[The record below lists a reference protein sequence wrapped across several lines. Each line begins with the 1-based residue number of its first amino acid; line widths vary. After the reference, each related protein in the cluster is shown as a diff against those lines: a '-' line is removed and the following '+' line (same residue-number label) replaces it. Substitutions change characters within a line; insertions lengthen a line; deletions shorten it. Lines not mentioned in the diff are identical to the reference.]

1 MSIDSRLDKLEGRFD
16 GECQKC
22 GLAHP
27 VVVLTSEPA
36 PSKCRS
42 CGGPLFIVRVPNEHT
57 RELVRRVVSG
67 ERTAK
72 SSKAEIER
80 NDEDATN

>member
-1 MSIDSRLDKLEGRFD
+1 MGLEDRIRKLEGKGD

-27 VVVLTSEPA
+27 VVVLSSEPI

-42 CGGPLFIVRVPNEHT
+42 CGGPLFIVRVLTEHS
-57 RELVRRVVSG
+57 RELVNRLVSG
-67 ERTAK
+67 ELPEPRTENEEKEGA
-72 SSKAEIER
+72 
-80 NDEDATN
+80 N

>member
-1 MSIDSRLDKLEGRFD
+1 MSLQDRVKRLEGKGD

-27 VVVLTSEPA
+27 VVVLSSEPI

-42 CGGPLFIVRVPNEHT
+42 CGGPLFIVKVLNEHS
-57 RELVRRVVSG
+57 RELVNRLVSG
-67 ERTAK
+67 ELPEPRT
-72 SSKAEIER
+72 R
-80 NDEDATN
+80 DENEEKEGAN